1 MDRRNRAFTLIEL
14 LVVIAII
21 LILIALLSPAVLNAV
36 KKSKITN
43 CRATVKQ
50 LEAAWQHYNRE
61 YAVWPDEY
69 KGQDVKWPQEMAG
82 NAVKILGAIGNP
94 MGDPILDL
102 NNPRKIPFMQFPQN
116 AIAKNEFDDIWR
128 RPFRFALD
136 TDYNGDVTFKYGSSD
151 LTVKRSVVV
160 WSAGPD
166 GKDGTKDDVTNWGM

>member
-1 MDRRNRAFTLIEL
+1 MNGRNRAFTLIEL

-61 YAVWPDEY
+61 YAVWPVLY
-69 KGQDVKWPQEMAG
+69 SGASVKWPQEMVG
-82 NAVKILGAIGNP
+82 DPVKILGAIN
-94 MGDPILDL
+94 DPILDL

-116 AIAKNEFDDIWR
+116 AIAKNAFDDIWR